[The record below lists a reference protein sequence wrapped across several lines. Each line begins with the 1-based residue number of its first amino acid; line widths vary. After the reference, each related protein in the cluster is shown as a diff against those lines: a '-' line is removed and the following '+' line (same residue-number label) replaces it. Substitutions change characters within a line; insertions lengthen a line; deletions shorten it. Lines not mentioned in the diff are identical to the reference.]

1 MRRSMSKQS
10 GTLTA
15 HNPKNDEEFAMR
27 FLCLYKPVAKE
38 GAPPTQQDMETMGKF
53 VEEMMRS
60 GKLLATEGCLPSV
73 KGARVRLTD
82 GKFTVVDGPFAEAKE
97 LVAGFALL
105 QTESKEEA
113 IELTK
118 RFLNVAGDGET
129 EIRQVYDPGDPDVP
143 CPREMQQAAVK

>member
-1 MRRSMSKQS
+1 
-10 GTLTA
+10 
-15 HNPKNDEEFAMR
+15 MR
-27 FLCLYKPVAKE
+27 FLCLYRPSEKE
-38 GAPPTQQDMETMGKF
+38 GTPPTQEDMETMGKF
-53 VEEMMRS
+53 VEEMMKS

-73 KGARVRLTD
+73 KGARVRLSN
-82 GKFTVVDGPFAEAKE
+82 GRFNVVDGPFTEAKE

-118 RFLNVAGDGET
+118 RFLSAAGGDGET

-143 CPREMQQAAVK
+143 CPREMQQAVVK